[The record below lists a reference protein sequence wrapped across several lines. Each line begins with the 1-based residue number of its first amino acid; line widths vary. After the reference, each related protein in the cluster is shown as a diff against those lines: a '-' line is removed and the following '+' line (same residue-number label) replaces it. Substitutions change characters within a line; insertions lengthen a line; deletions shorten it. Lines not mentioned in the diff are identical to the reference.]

1 MENLSSKERK
11 KLRRQNPSMSIKDWL
26 KDLSAEPGNSQMM
39 LKSGMSNLKTDFLPL
54 NWVK

>member
-11 KLRRQNPSMSIKDWL
+11 KLNFMIQSDYVHKGTRSFNRNWQ
-26 KDLSAEPGNSQMM
+26 LSDDVKVNV
-39 LKSGMSNLKTDFLPL
+39 NLRTDFLPL